1 MIIKPRFT
9 YPLVLAAFGLLQ
21 TLFFA
26 TPAKASGDFGCPI
39 YWKLKITEYDTC
51 SSTAIISPANDTRV
65 NMSLLFDDFYNFPP
79 DKAQIKGESLPY
91 QTPAPFD
98 WRDYVFT
105 VTGEAG
111 KSDEEQETNS
121 NSIFSYGEGTRCVS
135 DTQGQADFE
144 ENLNSNKQ
152 LSPEERAILIKAR
165 SEMKPSCD
173 DSKNASPI
181 VAASIAQIQSET
193 GKQYATYLSAA
204 ASFYD
209 GDFDNA
215 KSSFASLTTSKNKWL
230 SETANYMIA
239 RVDLNKAQVKAFDE
253 WGNIDLKNIDKNTL
267 ALAQNSLNSYIKNY
281 PNGIYANSARGLLR
295 RVYWFGG
302 DKDKLLNEYVWQ
314 YKQTDPKFRSIN
326 NIELAQEIDTKIL
339 WNMENT
345 KASDPIFTAII
356 DLYKMRQSQDTK
368 PSDIIQLSEI
378 EKQKPIFAQHQ
389 SLYEY
394 LLAVHAFY
402 VQKNPSLVLKLI
414 PDAANSKN
422 FTNLQY
428 SRQMLRGL
436 ALEELNDRNSRGF
449 WQSLFPA
456 SNGAYQKAELQLALA
471 MYDERHNNL
480 SKIFANDSL
489 VENKIIRETLIS
501 NIADANLLRKIASDK
516 NLKERERQLSL
527 HTLLFKELTHGSYAQ
542 FLNDLDII
550 PSVATTIADPNDYN
564 AINFDV
570 FKWQGSKGDFFCLPL
585 ADIAAQLNKAP
596 NSQKPLMCLAEF
608 IRINNF
614 DGYEDF
620 TPPKD
625 ELGGTKSLFPGTKF
639 SRFEIYKSVIAD
651 PNANPNIKAYALY
664 RAINCY
670 APSRYNQ
677 CGGIDVPVEK
687 RKEWFNI
694 LKSKYK
700 TSPWAQKLQYYW

>member
-79 DKAQIKGESLPY
+79 DKAQIKGVSLPY

-111 KSDEEQETNS
+111 KNDEEQETNS

-135 DTQGQADFE
+135 DAQGQADFE

-181 VAASIAQIQSET
+181 VSSSIAQIQSET

-215 KSSFASLTTSKNKWL
+215 KSSFTSLITSKNKWL

-480 SKIFANDSL
+480 SKVFASDSL

-501 NIADANLLRKIASDK
+501 NSADANLLRKIASDK
-516 NLKERERQLSL
+516 NNKERERQLAL
-527 HTLLFKELTHGSYAQ
+527 HTLLFKELTRGSYSQ

-550 PSVATTIADPNDYN
+550 PSVTTTAADPNDYN
-564 AINFDV
+564 AIKLDV
-570 FKWQGSKGDFFCLPL
+570 FKWQGSKGDFFCLPI
-585 ADIAAQLNKAP
+585 ADIAAQLAKTP

-608 IRINNF
+608 VRLNYF
-614 DGYEDF
+614 DGYEDY

-625 ELGGTKSLFPGTKF
+625 ELGGSKTLFAGSKF
-639 SRFEIYKSVIAD
+639 SRLEIYKSVIAD
-651 PNANPNIKAYALY
+651 PNANPNLKAYALF

-700 TSPWAQKLQYYW
+700 TTIWAQKLQYYW

>member
-9 YPLVLAAFGLLQ
+9 YPLAFAIFGIFQ
-21 TLFFA
+21 TLLFS

-65 NMSLLFDDFYNFPP
+65 NMTLLFDDFYNFPP
-79 DKAQIKGESLPY
+79 NKAPVKSESLPY

-111 KSDEEQETNS
+111 KSEEEQETNT
-121 NSIFSYGEGTRCVS
+121 NTIFFYGAGTRCVS
-135 DTQGQADFE
+135 DAQGQADFE
-144 ENLNSNKQ
+144 SNINENKQ
-152 LSPEERAILIKAR
+152 LSPEEKAILIKIR
-165 SEMKPSCD
+165 SEMKPNCD
-173 DSKNASPI
+173 DSKTASPI
-181 VAASIAQIQSET
+181 VAASIGQIKSENA
-193 GKQYATYLSAA
+193 KQYATYLTAA
-204 ASFYD
+204 AAFYD

-215 KSSFASLTTSKNKWL
+215 KSNFTSLTNSKNKWL

-253 WGNIDLKNIDKNTL
+253 WGNIYLKNIDKNTL
-267 ALAQNSLNSYIKNY
+267 SLAQNSFNSYIKNY

-314 YKQTDPKFRSIN
+314 YKQTDPKVRSID
-326 NIELAQEIDTKIL
+326 NIELAQEIDTKLL
-339 WNMENT
+339 WNMDNS

-368 PSDIIQLSEI
+368 PSEIIQFSEI
-378 EKQKPIFAQHQ
+378 ANQKQIFAQHQ
-389 SLYEY
+389 PLWEY
-394 LLAVHAFY
+394 LLAVHAYY
-402 VQKNPSLVLKLI
+402 VQKNPTLVLKLI

-422 FTNLQY
+422 FSNLQF

-436 ALEELNDRNSRGF
+436 ALDDLNDKNARGF
-449 WQSLFPA
+449 WLSLFPG

-501 NIADANLLRKIASDK
+501 NNADANLLRKIASDK
-516 NLKERERQLSL
+516 NNKERERQLAL
-527 HTLLFKELTHGSYAQ
+527 HTLLFKELTRGSYTQ

-550 PSVATTIADPNDYN
+550 PSVTTTAADPNDYN
-564 AINFDV
+564 AINLDA
-570 FKWQGSKGDFFCLPL
+570 FKWQGSKGDFFCLPI
-585 ADIAAQLNKAP
+585 ADIAAQLAKTP

-608 IRINNF
+608 VRINNF
-614 DGYEDF
+614 DGYEDI

-625 ELGGTKSLFPGTKF
+625 ELGGSKTLFLGNKF
-639 SRFEIYKSVIAD
+639 SRLEIYKSVISD
-651 PNANPNIKAYALY
+651 PNANPNIKAYALF

-677 CGGIDVPVEK
+677 CGGVDVPVEK
-687 RKEWFNI
+687 RKEWFNT

-700 TSPWAQKLQYYW
+700 TTPWAQKLQYYW